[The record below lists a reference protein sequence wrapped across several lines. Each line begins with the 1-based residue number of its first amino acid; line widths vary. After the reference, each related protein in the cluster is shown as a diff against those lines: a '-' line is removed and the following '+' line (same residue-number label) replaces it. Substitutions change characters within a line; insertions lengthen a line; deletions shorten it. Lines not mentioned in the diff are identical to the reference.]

1 MAKLKKVTHH
11 LLVCA
16 HKHCLKQGGREVGRE
31 LKRALKELGPDR
43 RALLTAVDCL
53 DQCDDGPVVVV
64 YPDGVWYG
72 AVDAEAARE
81 IAVEHV
87 GRGRV
92 VERKVLHVL
101 PGGAADAGEVIES
114 G

>member
-16 HKHCLKQGGREVGRE
+16 HKHCIKQGGRETGRE
-31 LKRALKELGPDR
+31 LKRALKELPPER
-43 RALLTAVDCL
+43 RAMLTAVDCL

-64 YPDGVWYG
+64 YPEGVWYG
-72 AVDAEAARE
+72 AVDEAAARE

-87 GRGRV
+87 GRGHP
-92 VERKVLHVL
+92 VERKILHVL
-101 PGGAADAGEVIES
+101 PGSKAETDEEL
-114 G
+114 

>member
-11 LLVCA
+11 VLVCA
-16 HKHCLKQGGREVGRE
+16 HKHCVKQGGRDAGRE

-43 RALLTAVDCL
+43 RAMITAVDCL

-72 AVDAEAARE
+72 AVDEEAARE
-81 IAVEHV
+81 IAEQHV
-87 GRGRV
+87 GGGRV
-92 VERKVLHVL
+92 VWRKVLHVL
-101 PGGAADAGEVIES
+101 PGGAAGSDEES
-114 G
+114 

>member
-1 MAKLKKVTHH
+1 LPKLEKVTHH

-16 HKHCLKQGGREVGRE
+16 HKHCLKQGGRETGRE
-31 LKRALKELGPDR
+31 LKRALKELPPGR
-43 RALLTAVDCL
+43 RAMLTAVDCL

-72 AVDAEAARE
+72 AVDEQAARE
-81 IAVEHV
+81 IAQEHV

-92 VERKVLHVL
+92 VGRKVLRVL
-101 PGGAADAGEVIES
+101 PGGAAETDEEIES
-114 G
+114 S

>member
-11 LLVCA
+11 VLVCA
-16 HKHCLKQGGREVGRE
+16 HKHCIKQGGRDVGRE
-31 LKRALKELGPDR
+31 LKRALKELPPTS
-43 RALLTAVDCL
+43 RALITAVDCL

-72 AVDAEAARE
+72 AVDEAAARE
-81 IAVEHV
+81 IAEQHV
-87 GRGRV
+87 GRGQI

-101 PGGAADAGEVIES
+101 PGGKAASEEGV
-114 G
+114 